1 MKNKLKKVVA
11 YVLSFMMLFT
21 MSAMNISSVS
31 AASTGSITVHTG
43 KHDVNGVNFNAYR
56 LMDATVSGNKVS
68 YSISSNFTGFFTE
81 ELLNGTTGD
90 DIDIKAY
97 NYIKANVSTTDFQ
110 NKLKTYIETNQI
122 SADGAATGTTA
133 RKEYTINGLAY
144 GYYAVIPSGEGYTPS
159 FTTVKSSAAVDVYLK
174 GKTPD
179 PEKTINNK
187 KYDSA
192 QVGDTVD
199 FKVESMVP
207 NMTGYNQ
214 YYYIFKDTMTE
225 GLTVSKS
232 TLKLVVKIGG
242 TVVDTSEYTLTVDE
256 TNRTFTVEFKN
267 FYTNHAKDANESLTF
282 TYSAVVN
289 EKAINDTNTSTNK
302 AEVSYGNDPNHLT
315 TGAPSE
321 VKVLTHTLKINKVD
335 EQNKPLSGAVFALY
349 RNNVDSGKLKFVDEG
364 NGTYRISSARNPS
377 KFLNLD
383 ANYTNIS
390 VANERNNIKQQFKFV
405 KVGEKK
411 SLSDGHW
418 RIVSKL
424 DNNKTLNVDI
434 GGRDPWNVTI
444 WDNANVSQ
452 QQWEFEYD
460 YSKGAYRI
468 KDKYYNLYL
477 SWDPSGLSTSV
488 RSMGGYHT
496 GAYWV
501 LEYVGDGYYIF
512 KNYHNQN
519 MVLDLTNSNTK
530 NGSNIIVNQKS
541 NSNNQKFRI
550 FR

>member
-1 MKNKLKKVVA
+1 MKNKLKKVIA

-21 MSAMNISSVS
+21 MSAMNIGSVS

-43 KHDVNGVNFNAYR
+43 KHNVNGVDFNAYR
-56 LMDATVSGNKVS
+56 LMDATVSGEKVS

-81 ELLNGTTGD
+81 ELLNTTTGD

-110 NKLKTYIETNQI
+110 NKLKTYIETNLI
-122 SADGAATGTTA
+122 SADGTATGTTA
-133 RKEYTINGLAY
+133 KKEYTINALAY

-232 TLKLVVKIGG
+232 TLNLVVKIGG
-242 TVVDTSEYTLTVDE
+242 TVVGTSEYTLTVDE
-256 TNRTFTVEFKN
+256 TNRTFTVTFNN

-289 EKAINDTNTSTNK
+289 EKAINDKNTSTNK
-302 AEVSYGNDPNHLT
+302 AEVSYGNDPDKLT
-315 TGAPSE
+315 KGASE

-335 EQNKPLSGAVFALY
+335 EQNDPLAGAEFALY
-349 RNNVDSGKLKFVDEG
+349 RGNVDNVKLKFVNEG
-364 NGTYRISSARNPS
+364 NGTYRIA
-377 KFLNLD
+377 
-383 ANYTNIS
+383 TNDDKTTTDTLVSPEGGVIT
-390 VANERNNIKQQFKFV
+390 V
-405 KVGEKK
+405 KG
-411 SLSDGHW
+411 LSDGHYV
-418 RIVSKL
+418 IEETKAPDGYAKL
-424 DNNKTLNVDI
+424 KSTINKTISVDE
-434 GGRDPWNVTI
+434 RDPQTVTVDVNVINKT
-444 WDNANVSQ
+444 
-452 QQWEFEYD
+452 E
-460 YSKGAYRI
+460 
-468 KDKYYNLYL
+468 
-477 SWDPSGLSTSV
+477 SWLPETGGMGTVIFTVVGVIGVLAILST
-488 RSMGGYHT
+488 Y
-496 GAYWV
+496 
-501 LEYVGDGYYIF
+501 F
-512 KNYHNQN
+512 K
-519 MVLDLTNSNTK
+519 K
-530 NGSNIIVNQKS
+530 GK
-541 NSNNQKFRI
+541 KREEA
-550 FR
+550 